1 MQSWPKNFTSAHRT
15 IFLVMWAVFAAL
27 TFTVTA
33 INVPHGPNNY
43 GEVIWATI
51 GTLAGPMPGALSR
64 GCQSCCL
71 RFSLGLF
78 PYAGVALL
86 IAVLP
91 QFMPWATGR
100 IGQAVRLIF
109 WTLGLLGWFGTGI
122 ISFGHALG

>member
-1 MQSWPKNFTSAHRT
+1 MTSWRNNFTRTHRT

-33 INVPHGPNNY
+33 MNVPRGPDDF
-43 GEVIWATI
+43 GQVIMATI

-64 GCQSCCL
+64 GCQACCL

-78 PYAGVALL
+78 PYAGAALMVA
-86 IAVLP
+86 VVP
-91 QFMPWATGR
+91 QFLPWPP
-100 IGQAVRLIF
+100 GQFGKSMRLAL

-122 ISFGHALG
+122 LSFGHALG